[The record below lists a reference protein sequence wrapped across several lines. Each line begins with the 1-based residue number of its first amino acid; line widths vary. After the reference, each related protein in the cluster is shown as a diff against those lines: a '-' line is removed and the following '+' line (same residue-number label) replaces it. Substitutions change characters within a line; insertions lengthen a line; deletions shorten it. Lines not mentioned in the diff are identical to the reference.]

1 MNFLRIGL
9 VCFFWGGFVSLAHSQ
24 EWLEEKSK
32 HFSVEYRGRADLST
46 AQKILRDAESYYS
59 KVGDLIGYTRYS
71 DFWTWDQRV
80 QIYFYPDKVSFMKET
95 GQPEWSTGVS
105 ASHQPGVTQRAIA
118 SFKQSQDFFDGLLP
132 HEVSHLVLHD
142 FVGDLKKLPLW
153 FDEGVAQF
161 QEAKKSEIADRMMRS
176 YIAQGQYVHLDSLMT
191 WNVREEKDQT
201 KVNVFYGESVSL
213 INFLIKKYGSSAFN
227 DLCRHIRD
235 GLPFEMALQK
245 AYTNQLN
252 NLQDLEDKWLRTMK

>member
-9 VCFFWGGFVSLAHSQ
+9 VCFFIGGFDSFAFAQ

-32 HFSVEYRGRADLST
+32 HFSVLYRNSADLGS
-46 AQKILRDAESYYS
+46 AQKTLREAESYYS
-59 KVGDLIGYTRYS
+59 KIGDLIGYTRYS

-80 QIYFYPDKVSFMKET
+80 QIYLYPDKKSFMEET

-105 ASHQPGVTQRAIA
+105 ASHQPGVTQRVIA
-118 SFKQSQDFFDGLLP
+118 SFKQSQDFFEGLLP

-142 FVGDLKKLPLW
+142 FVGDTRNLPLW
-153 FDEGVAQF
+153 FDEGIAQY
-161 QEAKKSEIADRMMRS
+161 QEAKKSEMADRMMRS
-176 YIAQGQYVHLDSLMT
+176 YIAQGQYVHIADLMI

-213 INFLIKKYGSSAFN
+213 VNFLIKRYGSFVFSGF
-227 DLCRHIRD
+227 CRNIRD
-235 GLPFEMALQK
+235 GIPFEMALQK

-252 NLQDLEDKWLRTMK
+252 SLQDMEDKWLKYLK